1 MKKISQFAAIT
12 LACLIGSSAALASEK
27 GTEAEAVAMVKKAVA
42 SVKANGKERAYAE
55 FNNPQG
61 KFVKHDLY
69 VMCYDM
75 SGFNRCH
82 GSNPKLIG
90 KNLIDIKDADGKFVV
105 KGLIAVANQGT
116 GKGWF
121 EYKWP
126 NATTKAVE
134 TKATYLEKVD
144 DILIG
149 VGVYK

>member
-12 LACLIGSSAALASEK
+12 LACLIGSGTALANEK
-27 GTEAEAVAMVKKAVA
+27 GTEADAVAMVKKAVA
-42 SVKANGKERAYAE
+42 LVKANGKEKAYVE
-55 FNNPQG
+55 FNNPKG
-61 KFVKHDLY
+61 KFVRNDLY

-75 SGFNRCH
+75 NGNNKCH

-90 KNLIDIKDADGKFVV
+90 KNLLEIKDADGKFIV
-105 KGLIAVANQGT
+105 KGFIAIANQGA

-121 EYKWP
+121 DYKWP
-126 NATTKAVE
+126 NATTNAVE
-134 TKATYLEKVD
+134 NKSTYVEKVD

>member
-12 LACLIGSSAALASEK
+12 LAGFVFSGAALASEK
-27 GTEAEAVAMVKKAVA
+27 GTEAEAMAMVKKAVA
-42 SVKANGKERAYAE
+42 LVKANGKEKAYTE
-55 FNNPQG
+55 FNNPKGQ
-61 KFVKHDLY
+61 FVKKDLY

-75 SGFNRCH
+75 SGYNRCH

-90 KNLIDIKDADGKFVV
+90 KNLLEIKDADGKFVV
-105 KGLIAVANQGT
+105 KGLIAVANQGA

-121 EYKWP
+121 DYKWP
-126 NATTKAVE
+126 NATTQAVE
-134 TKATYLEKVD
+134 AKSTYLEKVD